1 MERRRCRSVRAGT
14 ACGRDEYPER
24 TLPLS
29 RRRTHTRP
37 ARRPF
42 WRTQRRR
49 PMDEWRGDAQPDDDE
64 RSNRTLIDGDARA
77 PSSCVLDNAFAD
89 RPRRATP
96 SAGRRSM
103 THDRPRAPVCPFLL
117 APHSGRAADRSSP
130 CRRQRWRQPSRAQ
143 TTRSGEGKRTEA
155 RMAPPRG
162 VVWCGPSSSTGLTA
176 AGPRPGRRGEG
187 TSYVITVIIY
197 QTWWRQRQR
206 QRRQRQTEVP
216 IGNRLRGRRPRKR
229 TRGFRSEEDVGWPVG
244 RSADWEAVLDVTHR
258 KYFTLS

>member
-103 THDRPRAPVCPFLL
+103 TGQERPSAHSCSRPIAGGRPIAPLL
-117 APHSGRAADRSSP
+117 VDGNGGG
-130 CRRQRWRQPSRAQ
+130 SRAEH
-143 TTRSGEGKRTEA
+143 RR
-155 RMAPPRG
+155 RG
-162 VVWCGPSSSTGLTA
+162 
-176 AGPRPGRRGEG
+176 PGREK
-187 TSYVITVIIY
+187 
-197 QTWWRQRQR
+197 
-206 QRRQRQTEVP
+206 E
-216 IGNRLRGRRPRKR
+216 RKR
-229 TRGFRSEEDVGWPVG
+229 GWRRLGAWTGVG
-244 RSADWEAVLDVTHR
+244 HR
-258 KYFTLS
+258 RRRD